1 MHLRKAGPFQGY
13 DALAFMRE
21 RPSAVDRAL
30 LTCELT
36 CKGHTLLSAPAL
48 LCMVRF

>member
-1 MHLRKAGPFQGY
+1 MHEDLLGVNLRKAGPFQGY

-21 RPSAVDRAL
+21 RPSAVERAL

-36 CKGHTLLSAPAL
+36 CKRHTSSSAS
-48 LCMVRF
+48 